1 MPIVDGRYEAKISTT
16 FRSLEEALAQ
26 IEERLKTAKTIQIS
40 NVPMSVLQPLL
51 PLLKGREVKIILPAG
66 EKATDELKQLGPVA
80 VQKARIYKDYKGT
93 ELNLGSIYFSDRV
106 FSIAWQDDKVVEID
120 SMDYG
125 KCVKCLRDTFDS
137 AWKYSRK

>member
-1 MPIVDGRYEAKISTT
+1 MPIIDGKYEVKISTT
-16 FRSLEEALAQ
+16 FRSLEEALAK
-26 IEERLKTAKTIQIS
+26 IEEKLKTAKTVQIS
-40 NVPMSVLQPLL
+40 NVPMRVVQPLL

-66 EKATDELKQLGPVA
+66 EKPTEELKQLGPVA

-125 KCVKCLRDTFDS
+125 KCVKCLRGTFDS

>member
-1 MPIVDGRYEAKISTT
+1 MPIIDGRYEAKISTT
-16 FRSLEEALAQ
+16 FRSLEEALAK
-26 IEERLKTAKTIQIS
+26 IEEKLKTARTIQIS

-66 EKATDELKQLGPVA
+66 ENPTDELKQLGPVA

-106 FSIAWQDDKVVEID
+106 FSIAWLEDKVIEID

-125 KCVKCLRDTFDS
+125 KCVKCLRGTFDS

>member
-1 MPIVDGRYEAKISTT
+1 MPIIDGKYEVKISTT
-16 FRSLEEALAQ
+16 FRSMEEALAK
-26 IEERLKTAKTIQIS
+26 IEERLKTAKAVQIS
-40 NVPMSVLQPLL
+40 NVPMRVVQPLL

-66 EKATDELKQLGPVA
+66 EKPTDELKQLGPVA

-125 KCVKCLRDTFDS
+125 KCVKCLRGTFDS

>member
-1 MPIVDGRYEAKISTT
+1 MPIIDGKYEVKISTT
-16 FRSLEEALAQ
+16 FRSMEEALAK
-26 IEERLKTAKTIQIS
+26 IEERLKTAKAVQIS
-40 NVPMSVLQPLL
+40 NVPMRVLQPLL

-66 EKATDELKQLGPVA
+66 EKPTDELKQLGPVA

-125 KCVKCLRDTFDS
+125 KCVKCLRGTFDS